1 MDCDTIVETEL
12 TELWDIELE
21 DNWIAGVQDLLP
33 SYLIKA
39 IGMDSNERYIN
50 SGVLVINLKKWRHID
65 FKTKVIQY
73 MKDHNNNVVHH
84 DQGII
89 NGICNGKIL
98 YLEPKFNLMPEMITM
113 SSKQIK

>member
-1 MDCDTIVETEL
+1 MEICKGVKKNNKFPISAYARLFVQDNIKENKVIYLDCDTIVETEL

-50 SGVLVINLKKWRHID
+50 SGVLVINLK
-65 FKTKVIQY
+65 
-73 MKDHNNNVVHH
+73 
-84 DQGII
+84 
-89 NGICNGKIL
+89 NGGKLTLRLKLFSI
-98 YLEPKFNLMPEMITM
+98 
-113 SSKQIK
+113 